1 MRKIL
6 VLAVAL
12 ALIAAVSAE
21 AQLIENFDSY
31 DLSLV
36 GNGSVMFRQPSFSGS
51 TASKLDVA
59 DVNNNISQVVN
70 TQAASGPNSLKV
82 VWKWQDDS
90 AVGTWLRLTTFG
102 APNRPNPAI
111 NYNLILKFKVLYTA
125 GSPIGIALGSRD
137 NNTAAAVGADG
148 GSGGPIEW
156 IGAISGTT
164 ANGPSLTHVISPSAG
179 WQTVTMVI
187 KAQPVAGFTGDGILT
202 NNSGTIEHL
211 AFVRTG
217 AAGPYELYLDDF
229 EMVPEPGSMLALGT
243 GLVGMAGLLRRRR
256 A

>member
-1 MRKIL
+1 MKKIL
-6 VLAVAL
+6 VLAVAI

-31 DLSLV
+31 DAGAV
-36 GNGSVMFRQPSFSGS
+36 GNGAVMFRQPSFSGS

-59 DVNNNISQVVN
+59 DAANNISQVVSDVS
-70 TQAASGPNSLKV
+70 ASGPNSLKV

-111 NYNLILKFKVLYTA
+111 DYNLILTMKVLYTS
-125 GSPIGIALGSRD
+125 GSPLGIAVGTRD
-137 NNTAAAVGADG
+137 NGTAAAVGADG

-156 IGAISGTT
+156 IGATSATI
-164 ANGPSLTHVISPSAG
+164 ANGPALTHVIAPSAS
-179 WQTVTMVI
+179 WQTVTFVI
-187 KAQPVAGFTGDGILT
+187 KAQPISAFTGDGVLT

-217 AAGPYELYLDDF
+217 AAGPYTLYLDDI
-229 EMVPEPGSMLALGT
+229 EMVPEPGSLLALGT
-243 GLVGMAGLLRRRR
+243 GLIGMAGLIRRRR